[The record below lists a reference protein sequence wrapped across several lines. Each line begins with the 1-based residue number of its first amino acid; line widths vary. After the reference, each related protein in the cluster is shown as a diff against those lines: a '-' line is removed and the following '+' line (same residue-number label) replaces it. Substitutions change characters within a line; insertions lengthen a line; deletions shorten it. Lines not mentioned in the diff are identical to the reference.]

1 MRIYFSWLFL
11 KSHKLII
18 DMNRITKLCVFSL
31 VLFFSMAVVAQT
43 KFVGA
48 ENSNIRYEG
57 RVNLANKFAPMMAF
71 PGTRVT
77 ACFTG
82 TSIAVQMKP
91 NSGYFMVG
99 VDGKDYRKIHFG
111 ERDSVIRIA
120 SGLPEGR
127 HIIELML
134 ATEEY
139 QEQAEFYGFIID
151 DDAELLDMGKD
162 NRHSIEYIGD
172 SMTCGYGTEAADG
185 TVKYDPSN
193 SNFFYTY
200 AANVSRELD
209 LRTTVVA
216 RSGIGVYRNYNGNIN
231 GDEGAMPHWYD
242 YTLIYD
248 DSQLWN
254 TAGNIPEV
262 LCIAL
267 GTNDFSTTGC
277 NVDLFRENYEKFVR
291 HLRSLYP
298 STKIIMLSGCMLG
311 GESLASQNAAL
322 DAIYTT
328 LRGEGDENI
337 YRFDFTQQT
346 GDLGFGAD
354 LHPSK
359 AQHRKMANELIP
371 YLCEITGWK
380 LK

>member
-1 MRIYFSWLFL
+1 
-11 KSHKLII
+11 
-18 DMNRITKLCVFSL
+18 MNRITKLCVFSL

-322 DAIYTT
+322 DVIYTT